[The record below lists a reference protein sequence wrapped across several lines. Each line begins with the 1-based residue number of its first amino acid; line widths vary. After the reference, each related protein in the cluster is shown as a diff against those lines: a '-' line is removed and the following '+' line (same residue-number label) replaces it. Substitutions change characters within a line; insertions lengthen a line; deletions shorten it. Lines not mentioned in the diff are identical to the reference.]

1 MDSCAKESIRPCPQL
16 CSFRTLRLVSCVPLL
31 LCSAAA
37 NLPAYLMLEIT
48 SGNVCSDPEGDVVDV
63 LNCQA
68 DELTTEELQEEAEG
82 REEEADNDENQEAH
96 PRQLTTAIL
105 SRAALET
112 AEQRLQWLEDNNC
125 NAERRDSQKR
135 FPS

>member
-1 MDSCAKESIRPCPQL
+1 MFVSHATASKLRTIAALLRGRKFACLSDVGDNVRERLLRPGGVVKQA
-16 CSFRTLRLVSCVPLL
+16 RIVE
-31 LCSAAA
+31 
-37 NLPAYLMLEIT
+37 YQ
-48 SGNVCSDPEGDVVDV
+48 DVVDV